1 MADEEQLNFWDWI
14 AMRHKEEDEKQ
25 SRTSISSKTL
35 QVEASKTEDE
45 S

>member
-1 MADEEQLNFWDWI
+1 MEDEEQLNFWDWI

-25 SRTSISSKTL
+25 AKN
-35 QVEASKTEDE
+35 SKTEDE

>member
-1 MADEEQLNFWDWI
+1 MESDEQLNFWDWI

-25 SRTSISSKTL
+25 AK
-35 QVEASKTEDE
+35 ANKTEDE